1 MGLLLIAFIVLKLTK
16 TIAWSWSWV
25 FAPIWVP
32 GAITILV
39 FVVLLVREIVLILKR
54 RAER

>member
-16 TIAWSWSWV
+16 TIAWSWV